1 MAPSFDAMD
10 DATGAETPDSS
21 SLFHSTRITQCGV
34 MPLQCAG
41 VEVSN
46 KLNAT
51 CTVVKV
57 KAQDRPRLLLD
68 LSAFFQRSA
77 HNVVEADV
85 TTSPTS
91 GMASDIFLVQQSDGG
106 KIAKPRKFAEDVRD
120 VVLTSAGSLDPSR
133 SPDPSPVKAP
143 RPGTGPSPL
152 GDGDGDGDVPA
163 VRAGEGLEKSG
174 ETYQVDLKKAL
185 EDGEKRDGAES
196 DVDARSETGKDGGGD
211 ASDPPGGEGGGGG
224 SLPTRETDRRV
235 SRVLARGDGVKL
247 TNTHREMVDL
257 GNATEI
263 SLEVPDRVGLLA
275 DVCQCLVRNNVSVV
289 NAHIY
294 TTSDGLASNYF
305 SVRDAAT
312 NARVR
317 DEVLE
322 EMRQAI
328 AARCH
333 MRPGKKKSVE
343 KGLALTRTDGDQA
356 AGDPPGAL
364 GGSSPTGSRGS
375 GSPQRRFESS
385 IDGDSRG
392 LSNDDSVRG
401 GGGGSRGPLVS
412 QYAVETLRKKGEGM
426 VRAHGGEVLE
436 HDYDTQRKLL
446 ASKNVKHADLTKIK
460 PIDVASLDERT
471 RHAVEVAMNA
481 LPAYASL
488 VFPSAKKEIFGEFR
502 EVRWAPGET
511 AFEENSPVP
520 NLYVILEGALHR
532 EPFLRRGKTRVPGN
546 VLTRGALYG
555 EAALQHAYLTKA
567 RVVSENGER
576 EGVATRAFAVSGET
590 FKRIVRA
597 RIHRARR
604 LLANVLNVVETFR
617 PAPPESKE
625 LLLNALWSASAA
637 RRPGEPFA
645 GPGAAKAER
654 AKRSLFASSASDGR
668 GRAMHVILE
677 GEVERVTADGARAVL
692 KAGES
697 FGEDWLLS
705 DAARADMALDEN
717 AAGRALRREASTTY
731 VASSSYQPVTLEITR
746 ATLRTLWGPEFDAH
760 LRSRHEGAG
769 AKVGVLSPL
778 VPSATS
784 GATFETRRVSRDGRG
799 STDSTDSGAR
809 VPRRSSLP
817 DLETAQH
824 EAASVTMTPY
834 AKPQIPP
841 TPADERARSRVGASS
856 PAAETRVPASAVPEA
871 ETRAKSPRRSF
882 LRTLSK
888 TIKRAMGVP
897 SKKQKRAS
905 AEKGGARL
913 AADGSSEASSS
924 VEASSV
930 ANENARVA
938 EGDAERSGG
947 AETRGSVRASTGSA
961 RSATT
966 VAEVTE
972 DVVGELHSFASPKA
986 APEAEKSS
994 NGSDAREGFA
1004 SVPALSPGATPP
1016 PGGSVP
1022 KMTRVGTML
1031 DIRDARD
1038 AGDSPAGK
1046 GRSGARAEKEKP
1058 SLVVALPGVGKKKSG
1073 FPRKDGGGSAGL
1085 RVARSVMDIASLSRS
1100 EDDAAS
1106 PVVRVEESPAGD
1118 AFRAS
1123 RTKENAGS
1131 AAGSSS
1137 RSSSSASDETSA
1149 TPRAVGSAA
1158 VSSYAATA
1166 TAMGMS
1172 EEEFRKSTDEA
1183 DAAASVAASRA
1194 RAPSPLDAY
1203 VFAKQLGVGLTG
1215 SVYKAWHRV
1224 PAAASTNP
1232 PLAGSGNPES
1242 AAASDRWVPV
1252 AVKVMDKV
1260 KILDINETAHV
1271 VQESKIMRSVSRH
1284 PFIVSMIESFQTTS
1298 AMFIA
1303 MEYAA
1308 AKDLFHMIHEHGAL
1322 RLSQCRAFVV
1332 QTVLALDHVH
1342 AKGFVYRDLK
1352 PENLLVRE
1360 DGYLRLTDFG
1370 FAKALRPGE
1379 RAYTVCGTPDYLAPE
1394 TLRQQGCTRAAD
1406 FWAVGVLLFEMLTGY
1421 PPFHGQTHSELYRR
1435 ITSGRVRAFPR
1446 GFDEDAADLVN
1457 KLLRQ
1462 SEGERIG
1469 VGADGIQRIR
1479 RHPFF
1484 KGFSWTAVLE
1494 QRAPMHKPVVKRDED
1509 RGPEDVKKPV
1519 TPDCLARPCAL
1530 TAEEQAL
1537 FAEF

>member
-1 MAPSFDAMD
+1 MAPSFEIMD

-21 SLFHSTRITQCGV
+21 YLFNSTRITQCGV

-68 LSAFFQRSA
+68 LSAFFQQSA

-106 KIAKPRKFAEDVRD
+106 KIAKPRKLAEDIRD
-120 VVLTSAGSLDPSR
+120 VVLNSASAAADGSPN
-133 SPDPSPVKAP
+133 PSPVKAP
-143 RPGTGPSPL
+143 RPGSASPL

-174 ETYQVDLKKAL
+174 ETYQVELSG
-185 EDGEKRDGAES
+185 GETRDADAGRGDGA
-196 DVDARSETGKDGGGD
+196 DGADGGDD
-211 ASDPPGGEGGGGG
+211 ASAKKDKA
-224 SLPTRETDRRV
+224 DRRV

-257 GNATEI
+257 QNATEI
-263 SLEVPDRVGLLA
+263 SMEVPDRVGLLA

-312 NARVR
+312 NERVR

-322 EMRQAI
+322 EMRQAL

-333 MRPGKKKSVE
+333 MRPGKKKSAQ
-343 KGLALTRTDGDQA
+343 KGLAVTSADGDEA
-356 AGDPPGAL
+356 SRERLAL
-364 GGSSPTGSRGS
+364 SSP
-375 GSPQRRFESS
+375 GSPDDGASPSYVRRFAPS
-385 IDGDSRG
+385 IDGDPRAETSG
-392 LSNDDSVRG
+392 EFSNDNSVRG
-401 GGGGSRGPLVS
+401 GDRKNRGPLVS
-412 QYAVETLRKKGEGM
+412 QYALETLRKKGEGM
-426 VRAHGGEVLE
+426 VRAHGGEVVE
-436 HDYDTQRKLL
+436 VRDYDTQRKLL
-446 ASKNVKHADLTKIK
+446 ASKNVKHADLTQIK
-460 PIDVASLDERT
+460 PIDVSSVDERT
-471 RHAVEVAMNA
+471 RHVVEVALNA

-488 VFPSAKKEIFGEFR
+488 TFPSAKKEIFGEFR

-511 AFEENSPVP
+511 AFDKSSPVP

-532 EPFLRRGKTRVPGN
+532 EAFVSNNGKTLVPGN
-546 VLTRGALYG
+546 VLSRGALYG
-555 EAALQHAYLTKA
+555 EAALQHAYLTTA

-617 PAPPESKE
+617 PAPPEAKE
-625 LLLNALWSASAA
+625 LLLNALWSGSAA
-637 RRPGEPFA
+637 RRPGEAFA
-645 GPGAAKAER
+645 GPGVVGKMTKRDVAAEAFCVPVAPYVEG
-654 AKRSLFASSASDGR
+654 KRVTKTSSLADGR

-677 GEVERVTADGARAVL
+677 GEVERVTADGARSTL
-692 KAGES
+692 KAGDF

-705 DAARADMALDEN
+705 DSARAEMALDDG
-717 AAGRALRREASTTY
+717 AAGRALRREAGSTY

-746 ATLRTLWGPEFDAH
+746 VTLSTLWGVDFDDH
-760 LRSRHEGAG
+760 LRSRHDVAAEGADG
-769 AKVGVLSPL
+769 AD
-778 VPSATS
+778 
-784 GATFETRRVSRDGRG
+784 GARQKSRDGRG
-799 STDSTDSGAR
+799 SSDSEPSAR

-817 DLETAQH
+817 DLETASLANRKSAQ
-824 EAASVTMTPY
+824 TP
-834 AKPQIPP
+834 KPSPGPSPRTPQIPR
-841 TPADERARSRVGASS
+841 TPADPTS
-856 PAAETRVPASAVPEA
+856 PKTCSDEDGVLTVKTP
-871 ETRAKSPRRSF
+871 AKSPSRSF
-882 LRTLSK
+882 LKTLSK
-888 TIKRAMGVP
+888 TIKRAIGVP
-897 SKKQKRAS
+897 SKKQRLLRAAAAAEARDEANDAKGSTVPKHECDAKDVRGDEKEQDASPVRREERSERERLHGGSDAEKVAARAS
-905 AEKGGARL
+905 
-913 AADGSSEASSS
+913 
-924 VEASSV
+924 V
-930 ANENARVA
+930 
-938 EGDAERSGG
+938 
-947 AETRGSVRASTGSA
+947 GSVRS
-961 RSATT
+961 TT
-966 VAEVTE
+966 VVDVSTSE
-972 DVVGELHSFASPKA
+972 DFVGELRSFASPKPA
-986 APEAEKSS
+986 K
-994 NGSDAREGFA
+994 A
-1004 SVPALSPGATPP
+1004 SPKPALSPGATPDV
-1016 PGGSVP
+1016 GLP
-1022 KMTRVGTML
+1022 KMTRIGTML

-1038 AGDSPAGK
+1038 AGESPERDEGEAFAGK
-1046 GRSGARAEKEKP
+1046 KQKAFPEPFPFAP
-1058 SLVVALPGVGKKKSG
+1058 FPQKSA
-1073 FPRKDGGGSAGL
+1073 FPKKDGGLGSAAAL
-1085 RVARSVMDIASLSRS
+1085 RNAHSVMDIASLSRS
-1100 EDDAAS
+1100 EDDEA
-1106 PVVRVEESPAGD
+1106 REKNKKED
-1118 AFRAS
+1118 ALEVYA
-1123 RTKENAGS
+1123 NN
-1131 AAGSSS
+1131 AAGSPSEEEEEEEEEEESS
-1137 RSSSSASDETSA
+1137 RTTFAPPY
-1149 TPRAVGSAA
+1149 TPTAA
-1158 VSSYAATA
+1158 AI
-1166 TAMGMS
+1166 GMS
-1172 EEEFRKSTDEA
+1172 EEEFRESFEVSSKKNSSP
-1183 DAAASVAASRA
+1183 DAASDAKP

-1215 SVYKAWHRV
+1215 SVYKAWRRV
-1224 PAAASTNP
+1224 P
-1232 PLAGSGNPES
+1232 GNVSSDPE
-1242 AAASDRWVPV
+1242 APARYVPV

-1284 PFIVSMIESFQTTS
+1284 PFIVSMIESFQTES

-1435 ITSGRVRAFPR
+1435 ITSGRMRAFPR
-1446 GFDEDAADLVN
+1446 SFDEDAADLVN

-1494 QRAPMHKPVVKRDED
+1494 QRAPMHKPAVARDPD
-1509 RGPEDVKKPV
+1509 RGPEDVKRPV
-1519 TPDCLARPCAL
+1519 TPECLARPCVL

>member
-1 MAPSFDAMD
+1 MAPSFIAMD

-21 SLFHSTRITQCGV
+21 SLFKSTRITQCGV

-57 KAQDRPRLLLD
+57 MAQDRPRLLLD
-68 LSAFFQRSA
+68 LAAFFQRSA

-91 GMASDIFLVQQSDGG
+91 EMASDIFLIQQSDGS
-106 KIAKPRKFAEDVRD
+106 KIAKPRKLAEDIRD
-120 VVLTSAGSLDPSR
+120 VVLNSAGTAADG
-133 SPDPSPVKAP
+133 SPKPSPVKAP
-143 RPGTGPSPL
+143 RPGAASPL

-174 ETYQVDLKKAL
+174 ETYQVDLKKVL
-185 EDGEKRDGAES
+185 EDGEPDS
-196 DVDARSETGKDGGGD
+196 DDGGDTDAVSNDDGSARRETRDSDERRGDD
-211 ASDPPGGEGGGGG
+211 ASRADL
-224 SLPTRETDRRV
+224 SKTKKDRRV

-247 TNTHREMVDL
+247 TNTHREMADL
-257 GNATEI
+257 QNATEI

-305 SVRDAAT
+305 SVCDAAT
-312 NARVR
+312 NERVR

-322 EMRQAI
+322 EMRQAL

-333 MRPGKKKSVE
+333 MRPGKKRSVE
-343 KGLALTRTDGDQA
+343 KGLALTRADGD
-356 AGDPPGAL
+356 GDGD
-364 GGSSPTGSRGS
+364 GDGSGNPAVAESSLTSWRGS
-375 GSPQRRFESS
+375 PLRRFPS
-385 IDGDSRG
+385 IDGDPRG
-392 LSNDDSVRG
+392 
-401 GGGGSRGPLVS
+401 GPLVS
-412 QYAVETLRKKGEGM
+412 QYASETLRKKGEGM

-436 HDYDTQRKLL
+436 HDYDTQRRLL
-446 ASKNVKHADLTKIK
+446 ASKNVKHADLTKIE
-460 PIDVASLDERT
+460 PIDVAALDYET
-471 RHAVEVAMNA
+471 RHVVELAMNA

-488 VFPSAKKEIFGEFR
+488 TFPSAKKEIFGEFR

-511 AFEENSPVP
+511 AFEAHSPVP

-532 EPFLRRGKTRVPGN
+532 EAFLRHGKTPVPGN
-546 VLTRGALYG
+546 VLSRGALYG

-604 LLANVLNVVETFR
+604 LLSNVLSVVETFR
-617 PAPPESKE
+617 LAPPESKE
-625 LLLNALWSASAA
+625 LLLNALWSGSAA
-637 RRPGEPFA
+637 RRPGEAFA
-645 GPGAAKAER
+645 GPGARVGKKPSDAAAAAFNVPAAPYAESLIGKKASGDR
-654 AKRSLFASSASDGR
+654 QKASSESAADGR

-677 GEVERVTADGARAVL
+677 GEVVRVTADGVRTIL

-705 DAARADMALDEN
+705 DAARAEMALAEN
-717 AAGRALRREASTTY
+717 AAGRALRREASTAY

-746 ATLRTLWGPEFDAH
+746 TTLRTLWGAEVDDY
-760 LRSRHEGAG
+760 LRSRHDVAAEGARG
-769 AKVGVLSPL
+769 DGVGQTAEGNYHTVSD
-778 VPSATS
+778 A
-784 GATFETRRVSRDGRG
+784 RRASRDGRG
-799 STDSTDSGAR
+799 STDSETGAR

-817 DLETAQH
+817 DLVDQAGRDP
-824 EAASVTMTPY
+824 SSPTPR
-834 AKPQIPP
+834 KPQIPP
-841 TPADERARSRVGASS
+841 TPVEKSVSFGTRESIPSSS
-856 PAAETRVPASAVPEA
+856 PPSLTGTSPPAAAVSASGAKSG
-871 ETRAKSPRRSF
+871 AKSPKSRSF
-882 LRTLSK
+882 LKTLSK

-897 SKKQKRAS
+897 SKKQKRALAALADS
-905 AEKGGARL
+905 RMAREASDTEADTEKKASSDPAYAKEASESDARRKGGGG
-913 AADGSSEASSS
+913 DSEEDASD
-924 VEASSV
+924 EA
-930 ANENARVA
+930 
-938 EGDAERSGG
+938 
-947 AETRGSVRASTGSA
+947 VRASAESA
-961 RSATT
+961 RSAT
-966 VAEVTE
+966 AAAFPAAE
-972 DVVGELHSFASPKA
+972 DVVPELHSFASPKS
-986 APEAEKSS
+986 AP
-994 NGSDAREGFA
+994 
-1004 SVPALSPGATPP
+1004 PP
-1016 PGGSVP
+1016 PG
-1022 KMTRVGTML
+1022 MTRVGTML

-1038 AGDSPAGK
+1038 AGGSPGTFSK
-1046 GRSGARAEKEKP
+1046 EGAFSKP
-1058 SLVVALPGVGKKKSG
+1058 SSVPNSKSLVTGKKDAPLLS
-1073 FPRKDGGGSAGL
+1073 PRGAL
-1085 RVARSVMDIASLSRS
+1085 RNAHSVMDIASLSRS
-1100 EDDAAS
+1100 EDVVCSVQQPEGDTKAS
-1106 PVVRVEESPAGD
+1106 LRETRVSDGGEEKKAPAP
-1118 AFRAS
+1118 
-1123 RTKENAGS
+1123 
-1131 AAGSSS
+1131 
-1137 RSSSSASDETSA
+1137 SSSAASDATSA
-1149 TPRAVGSAA
+1149 SRASDAT
-1158 VSSYAATA
+1158 SYAATA

-1172 EEEFRKSTDEA
+1172 EEAFRENTLSVPA
-1183 DAAASVAASRA
+1183 DAANEKQ

-1215 SVYKAWHRV
+1215 SVYKAWRRV
-1224 PAAASTNP
+1224 ETPSPASH
-1232 PLAGSGNPES
+1232 SGVEPGDPDPSRSS
-1242 AAASDRWVPV
+1242 APVRWVPV

-1284 PFIVSMIESFQTTS
+1284 PFIVSMIESFQTES

-1462 SEGERIG
+1462 SEGERVG

-1494 QRAPMHKPVVKRDED
+1494 QRAPMHRPAVARDPD
-1509 RGPEDVKKPV
+1509 RGPEDVKNPV
-1519 TPDCLARPCAL
+1519 TPECLAKPCAL
-1530 TAEEQAL
+1530 NAEEQAL
-1537 FAEF
+1537 FAAF

>member
-1 MAPSFDAMD
+1 MAPSFIAMD
-10 DATGAETPDSS
+10 DATGAQTPDSS
-21 SLFHSTRITQCGV
+21 SLFKSTRITQCGV

-57 KAQDRPRLLLD
+57 MAQDRPRLLLD
-68 LSAFFQRSA
+68 LAAFFQRSA

-91 GMASDIFLVQQSDGG
+91 EMASDIFLVQQSDGR
-106 KIAKPRKFAEDVRD
+106 KIAKPRKLAEDIRD
-120 VVLTSAGSLDPSR
+120 VVLNSAGTAADG
-133 SPDPSPVKAP
+133 SPKPSPVKAP
-143 RPGTGPSPL
+143 RPGAASPL

-174 ETYQVDLKKAL
+174 ETYQVDLKKVL
-185 EDGEKRDGAES
+185 EDGEPDI
-196 DVDARSETGKDGGGD
+196 DDGGD
-211 ASDPPGGEGGGGG
+211 ANAVSNDDG
-224 SLPTRETDRRV
+224 SLSETRNSDERRGDDASRADPSKTKKDRRV

-257 GNATEI
+257 QNATEI

-312 NARVR
+312 NERVR

-322 EMRQAI
+322 EMRQAL

-333 MRPGKKKSVE
+333 MRPGKKRSVE
-343 KGLALTRTDGDQA
+343 KGLALTRADGDGDGDGDGSGNPA
-356 AGDPPGAL
+356 AAE
-364 GGSSPTGSRGS
+364 SSLTSWRGS
-375 GSPQRRFESS
+375 PLRRFPS
-385 IDGDSRG
+385 IDGDPRG
-392 LSNDDSVRG
+392 
-401 GGGGSRGPLVS
+401 GPLVS
-412 QYAVETLRKKGEGM
+412 QYASETLRKKGEGM

-436 HDYDTQRKLL
+436 HDYDTQRRLL
-446 ASKNVKHADLTKIK
+446 ASKNVKHADLTKIE
-460 PIDVASLDERT
+460 PIDVAALDYET
-471 RHAVEVAMNA
+471 RHVVELAMNA

-488 VFPSAKKEIFGEFR
+488 TFPSAKKEIFGEFR

-511 AFEENSPVP
+511 AFDAHSPVP

-532 EPFLRRGKTRVPGN
+532 EAFLRHGKTPVPGN
-546 VLTRGALYG
+546 VLSRGALYG

-604 LLANVLNVVETFR
+604 LLANVLSVVETFR
-617 PAPPESKE
+617 LAPPESKE
-625 LLLNALWSASAA
+625 LLLNELWSGSAA
-637 RRPGEPFA
+637 RRPGEAFA
-645 GPGAAKAER
+645 GPGARVGKKPSDAAAAAFNVPAAPYAESGKKASGDR
-654 AKRSLFASSASDGR
+654 QKASSESAADGR

-677 GEVERVTADGARAVL
+677 GEVVRVTADGVRTIL

-705 DAARADMALDEN
+705 DAARAEMALAEN
-717 AAGRALRREASTTY
+717 AAGRALRREASTAY

-746 ATLRTLWGPEFDAH
+746 TTLRTLWGAEFDDY
-760 LRSRHEGAG
+760 LRSRHDVAAGGALVGQTAEGA
-769 AKVGVLSPL
+769 VS
-778 VPSATS
+778 
-784 GATFETRRVSRDGRG
+784 ETRRASRDGRG
-799 STDSTDSGAR
+799 STDSETGAR
-809 VPRRSSLP
+809 ATRRSGSLP
-817 DLETAQH
+817 DLDPAGRDPSET
-824 EAASVTMTPY
+824 PR
-834 AKPQIPP
+834 KPQIPP
-841 TPADERARSRVGASS
+841 TPVEKSVSGTRESIPSS
-856 PAAETRVPASAVPEA
+856 PPAKRASPPAAAVSASG
-871 ETRAKSPRRSF
+871 AKSPKSPKSRSF
-882 LRTLSK
+882 LKTLSK

-897 SKKQKRAS
+897 SKKQKRALAARDS
-905 AEKGGARL
+905 RMIAREASDASDTETSSDPAYAEASESDARRKGGGG
-913 AADGSSEASSS
+913 DSEDASD
-924 VEASSV
+924 EA
-930 ANENARVA
+930 
-938 EGDAERSGG
+938 
-947 AETRGSVRASTGSA
+947 VRASAESA
-961 RSATT
+961 RSAT
-966 VAEVTE
+966 AAAFPAAE
-972 DVVGELHSFASPKA
+972 DVVPELHSFASPKS
-986 APEAEKSS
+986 APPTKS
-994 NGSDAREGFA
+994 A
-1004 SVPALSPGATPP
+1004 PPP
-1016 PGGSVP
+1016 PG
-1022 KMTRVGTML
+1022 MTRVGTML

-1038 AGDSPAGK
+1038 AGGSPGRDPSGREGTFSKLSSKPNRVVAGK
-1046 GRSGARAEKEKP
+1046 KDAPLEPRGA
-1058 SLVVALPGVGKKKSG
+1058 
-1073 FPRKDGGGSAGL
+1073 L
-1085 RVARSVMDIASLSRS
+1085 RNAHSVMDIASLSRS
-1100 EDDAAS
+1100 EDVVCSVQQPEGDTKAS
-1106 PVVRVEESPAGD
+1106 LRETRADGGEEKKAPAP
-1118 AFRAS
+1118 
-1123 RTKENAGS
+1123 
-1131 AAGSSS
+1131 
-1137 RSSSSASDETSA
+1137 SSSAASDATSA
-1149 TPRAVGSAA
+1149 SRASDAT
-1158 VSSYAATA
+1158 SYAATA

-1172 EEEFRKSTDEA
+1172 EEAFRESTLKAA
-1183 DAAASVAASRA
+1183 DAANEKQ

-1215 SVYKAWHRV
+1215 SVYKAWRRV
-1224 PAAASTNP
+1224 SASPASH
-1232 PLAGSGNPES
+1232 SGVEPGDPSRSS
-1242 AAASDRWVPV
+1242 APVRWVPV

-1284 PFIVSMIESFQTTS
+1284 PFIVSMIESFQTES

-1462 SEGERIG
+1462 SEGERVG

-1494 QRAPMHKPVVKRDED
+1494 QRAPMHRPAVARDPD
-1509 RGPEDVKKPV
+1509 RGPEDVKNPV
-1519 TPDCLARPCAL
+1519 TPECLAKPCAL
-1530 TAEEQAL
+1530 NAEEQAL
-1537 FAEF
+1537 FAAF

>member
-1 MAPSFDAMD
+1 MAPSFIAMD
-10 DATGAETPDSS
+10 DATGAQTPDSS
-21 SLFHSTRITQCGV
+21 SLFKSTRITQCGV

-57 KAQDRPRLLLD
+57 MAQDRPRLLLD
-68 LSAFFQRSA
+68 LAAFFQRSA

-91 GMASDIFLVQQSDGG
+91 EMASDIFLVQQSDGR
-106 KIAKPRKFAEDVRD
+106 KIAKPRKLAEDIRD
-120 VVLTSAGSLDPSR
+120 VVLNSAGTAADG
-133 SPDPSPVKAP
+133 SPKPSPVKAP
-143 RPGTGPSPL
+143 RPGAASPL

-174 ETYQVDLKKAL
+174 ETYQVDLKKVL
-185 EDGEKRDGAES
+185 EDGEPDI
-196 DVDARSETGKDGGGD
+196 DDGGD
-211 ASDPPGGEGGGGG
+211 ANAVSNDDG
-224 SLPTRETDRRV
+224 SLSETRDSDERRGDDASRADPSKTKKDRRV

-257 GNATEI
+257 QNATEI

-312 NARVR
+312 NERVR

-322 EMRQAI
+322 EMRQAL

-333 MRPGKKKSVE
+333 MRPGKKRSVE
-343 KGLALTRTDGDQA
+343 KGLALTRADGDGDGDGDGSGNPA
-356 AGDPPGAL
+356 AAE
-364 GGSSPTGSRGS
+364 SSLTSWRGS
-375 GSPQRRFESS
+375 PLRRFPS
-385 IDGDSRG
+385 IDGDPRG
-392 LSNDDSVRG
+392 
-401 GGGGSRGPLVS
+401 GPLVS
-412 QYAVETLRKKGEGM
+412 QYASETLRKKGEGM

-436 HDYDTQRKLL
+436 HDYDTQRRLL
-446 ASKNVKHADLTKIK
+446 ASKNVKHADLTKIE
-460 PIDVASLDERT
+460 PIDVAALDYET
-471 RHAVEVAMNA
+471 RHVVELAMNA

-488 VFPSAKKEIFGEFR
+488 TFPSAKKEIFGEFR

-511 AFEENSPVP
+511 AFDAHSPVP

-532 EPFLRRGKTRVPGN
+532 EAFLRHGKTPVPGN
-546 VLTRGALYG
+546 VLSRGALYG

-604 LLANVLNVVETFR
+604 LLANVLSVVETFR
-617 PAPPESKE
+617 LAPPESKE
-625 LLLNALWSASAA
+625 LLLNALWSGSAA
-637 RRPGEPFA
+637 RRPGEAFA
-645 GPGAAKAER
+645 GPGARVGKKPSDAAAAAFNVSAAPYAESGKKASGDR
-654 AKRSLFASSASDGR
+654 QKASSESAADGR

-677 GEVERVTADGARAVL
+677 GEVVRVTADGVRTIL

-705 DAARADMALDEN
+705 DAARAEMALAEN
-717 AAGRALRREASTTY
+717 AAGRALRREASTAY

-746 ATLRTLWGPEFDAH
+746 TTLRTLWGPEFDDY
-760 LRSRHEGAG
+760 LRSRHDVAAGGALVGQTAEGA
-769 AKVGVLSPL
+769 VS
-778 VPSATS
+778 
-784 GATFETRRVSRDGRG
+784 ETRRASRDGRG
-799 STDSTDSGAR
+799 STDSETGAR
-809 VPRRSSLP
+809 VPRRSGSLP
-817 DLETAQH
+817 DLDPAGRDPSET
-824 EAASVTMTPY
+824 PR
-834 AKPQIPP
+834 KPQIPP
-841 TPADERARSRVGASS
+841 TPVEKSVSGTRESIPSS
-856 PAAETRVPASAVPEA
+856 PPAKRASPPAAAVPASG
-871 ETRAKSPRRSF
+871 AKSPKSPKSRSF
-882 LRTLSK
+882 LKTLSK

-897 SKKQKRAS
+897 SKKQKRA
-905 AEKGGARL
+905 L
-913 AADGSSEASSS
+913 AARDSRIAREASDDASDTEASSDPAYA
-924 VEASSV
+924 EASESD
-930 ANENARVA
+930 ARRKGGGG
-938 EGDAERSGG
+938 GDSEDASDE
-947 AETRGSVRASTGSA
+947 AVRASAESTA
-961 RSATT
+961 RSAT
-966 VAEVTE
+966 AAAFPAAE
-972 DVVGELHSFASPKA
+972 DVVPELHSFASPKS
-986 APEAEKSS
+986 APPTKS
-994 NGSDAREGFA
+994 A
-1004 SVPALSPGATPP
+1004 PPP
-1016 PGGSVP
+1016 PG
-1022 KMTRVGTML
+1022 MTRVGTML

-1038 AGDSPAGK
+1038 AGGSPGRDPSGREGTFSKLSSKPNRVVAGK
-1046 GRSGARAEKEKP
+1046 KDAPLEPRGA
-1058 SLVVALPGVGKKKSG
+1058 
-1073 FPRKDGGGSAGL
+1073 L
-1085 RVARSVMDIASLSRS
+1085 RNAHSVMDIASLSRS
-1100 EDDAAS
+1100 EDVVCSVQQPEGDTKAS
-1106 PVVRVEESPAGD
+1106 LRETRADGGEEKKAPAP
-1118 AFRAS
+1118 
-1123 RTKENAGS
+1123 
-1131 AAGSSS
+1131 
-1137 RSSSSASDETSA
+1137 SSSAASDATSA
-1149 TPRAVGSAA
+1149 SRASDAT
-1158 VSSYAATA
+1158 SYAATA

-1172 EEEFRKSTDEA
+1172 EEAFRESTLKAA
-1183 DAAASVAASRA
+1183 DAANEKQ

-1215 SVYKAWHRV
+1215 SVYKAWRRV
-1224 PAAASTNP
+1224 SASPASH
-1232 PLAGSGNPES
+1232 SGVEPGDPSRSS
-1242 AAASDRWVPV
+1242 APVRWVPV

-1284 PFIVSMIESFQTTS
+1284 PFIVSMIESFQTES

-1462 SEGERIG
+1462 SEGERVG

-1494 QRAPMHKPVVKRDED
+1494 QRAPMHRPAVARDPD
-1509 RGPEDVKKPV
+1509 RGPEDVKNPV
-1519 TPDCLARPCAL
+1519 TPECLAKPCAL
-1530 TAEEQAL
+1530 NAEEQAL
-1537 FAEF
+1537 FAAF